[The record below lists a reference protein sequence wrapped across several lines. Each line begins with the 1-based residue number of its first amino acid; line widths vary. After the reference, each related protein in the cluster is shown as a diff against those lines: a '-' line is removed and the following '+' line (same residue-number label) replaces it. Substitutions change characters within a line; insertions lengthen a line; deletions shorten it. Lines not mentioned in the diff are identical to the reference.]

1 VIRSLDESH
10 RTSGVGPK
18 KTGVRSTRLR
28 FGVQSQAMEYVA
40 ELRSTIRRL
49 HKCEASHSRTEA
61 VKEVVNGQ
69 VMWEGNVE
77 VFALLGHDEALR
89 CYAWGHLHEDGKWE
103 VTTVLAIPPV
113 VSAQSAVLAA
123 FIARVKERE
132 HDADNDA
139 TTV

>member
-1 VIRSLDESH
+1 
-10 RTSGVGPK
+10 
-18 KTGVRSTRLR
+18 
-28 FGVQSQAMEYVA
+28 MEYLA
-40 ELRSTIRRL
+40 ELKSTIRRL
-49 HKCEASHSRTEA
+49 HHCEASHTRTEA

-77 VFALLGHDEALR
+77 VFALLGHDKALR

-113 VSAQSAVLAA
+113 ISAQSAVLAA

-132 HDADNDA
+132 HDAKEAAGESGVN
-139 TTV
+139 